1 MMSFP
6 STVVRRVFT
15 VSFATLAMSVTPYLT
30 VIAQAVTLNGAGAT
44 FPAPLYERYIR
55 EFQSK
60 NPDIT
65 VNYQGIGS
73 GGGRRA
79 MFNGSVDFG
88 GSDAA
93 MTDDEID
100 KVHLNRGVLM
110 IPTCGGAVAVVYN
123 VPGVSSGLKLS
134 QSTLASIFSAKITK
148 WNDPKIASANPGVNL
163 PDQPIRLV
171 VRADSS
177 GTTFIFTNALSA
189 MSSAF
194 QGQIGV
200 NQAPQWAGNPLKGK
214 GNPGVAATVQQTPG
228 SIGYVEYS
236 YAKQNNLNFA
246 AVQNKK
252 GEYMLPTLEATQE
265 ALSKVKFPSN
275 FRVFEGNPASGYPIA
290 GMTWMLLYKKYD
302 AEKLPAIKKWMTWI
316 LTEGQQLNG
325 SLDYIKVPPDVAKR
339 ALDKVNSDIQLWS
352 K

>member
-1 MMSFP
+1 MSFP

-15 VSFATLAMSVTPYLT
+15 VSFATLAVSVTPYLT
-30 VIAQAVTLNGAGAT
+30 AIAQAVTLNGAGAT

-100 KVHLNRGVLM
+100 KVHLNRGALM

-123 VPGVSSGLKLS
+123 VPGVSTGLKLS
-134 QSTLASIFSAKITK
+134 QSTLAGIFSAKITK

-200 NQAPQWAGNPLKGK
+200 NQAPLWAGNPLKGK

-246 AVQNKK
+246 AIQNKK
-252 GEYMLPTLEATQE
+252 GEYKLPTLEATQE

-275 FRVFEGNPASGYPIA
+275 FRVFEGNPAGGYPIA

-302 AEKLPAIKKWMTWI
+302 AEKLPAIKKWITWI
-316 LTEGQQLNG
+316 LTEGQQLNA